1 MPAIRIASA
10 TCRWAERYRN
20 ASMETEWAT
29 IVPASCARNACR
41 IALSTWARPK
51 TTVASASRTSMPRG
65 PPQSWAWRIVSIG
78 SLTCPRAPEIE
89 YFTRNPPRPL
99 GPRSPWR
106 PRGEGPDFLLVEDPA
121 ELAHRV
127 QQPFRLVRHTPD
139 VPGPDPELLRDF
151 LLRAFGDPVVEEGR
165 RLYLREEEIVVLDG
179 ECQVGLLDPLLDPS
193 IVAATEV
200 ELRHVRCR
208 ADGPEVEEAVVPRFA
223 ERIAHLHGAEW
234 IDIEVARALP
244 EKCGFEEAILSV
256 NELLFC
262 KEVEHLEDLAAN
274 RVDVAR
280 EREERAVE
288 EREEILLRAHMAS
301 GDVREDVHSE
311 GGLGSEFG
319 FNRFGFA
326 EEVVLDQFV
335 DIVLVFRKQ
344 DGLAV
349 AVVSRAAGSAAHLFD
364 LEDWDGREPQIDIEP
379 VQVSDDD
386 SPCGEVQTTCE
397 GRGCRERFQATFA
410 KLLCIQRSLRVL

>member
-10 TCRWAERYRN
+10 TCRWAERYRR

-29 IVPASCARNACR
+29 IVPASCARSAREVVR
-41 IALSTWARPK
+41 IRLLEVFQRFEAPLEQPPPSDPTDAAQGDELEEFLLDPVLDLNCQ
-51 TTVASASRTSMPRG
+51 TCQRT
-65 PPQSWAWRIVSIG
+65 
-78 SLTCPRAPEIE
+78 
-89 YFTRNPPRPL
+89 
-99 GPRSPWR
+99 
-106 PRGEGPDFLLVEDPA
+106 DFLLVEDPA

-193 IVAATEV
+193 ILAATEV
-200 ELRHVRCR
+200 ELRHVRGR

-223 ERIAHLHGAEW
+223 ERIAHLHGAEGV
-234 IDIEVARALP
+234 DVQVARPLP

-262 KEVEHLEDLAAN
+262 EKVEHLEDLAPD

-349 AVVSRAAGSAAHLFD
+349 AVVSRSAGSAAHLFD

-386 SPCGEVQTTCE
+386 SPCGEVQTT
-397 GRGCRERFQATFA
+397 
-410 KLLCIQRSLRVL
+410 